1 MTEARFIGKKALTYV
16 FILIPLFCSFLLSAI
31 AVNSGIGAEVRND
44 QQLNAAQ
51 SSVYTD
57 LVVLKAER
65 RINFDEYGL
74 VNVTDNIQIKN
85 NGTGLINTF
94 EYCIHS
100 VVDSSLI
107 YYSVKDS
114 KGTEYPVK
122 FAFETMNSYRFLRI
136 EFPAPLVSQ
145 AELTLIITTY
155 YKNLFV
161 TESYLQDQQF
171 QAEYTIWINGFP
183 ILPYKIA
190 DASLYFNAP
199 AGSTQLRSEPSGVV
213 DGTKISFT
221 KQNLD
226 KFQDEGFYFNF
237 VNSKTT
243 ELYLKQVI
251 KTIIV
256 NSWGYVTIR
265 EEHTL
270 INEGPNVATGF
281 VMMVNDKVKN
291 ISAEDSLGEVIGFT
305 LASANNSDGTK
316 NLTIDFTQNRPRL
329 LPSNQFTYTM
339 TYNLDFKDVHSAG
352 LLDYSFV
359 YNVFES
365 KYPMRVENMIVKI
378 QIESAWDIKSTNIAP
393 DTIDYTLG
401 KIILEYRFSDVIS
414 EMSMNIN
421 VVYTANP
428 LVMHL
433 RPIVFSFV
441 IFIVLFAYV
450 SIRPTLKKEE
460 IVSDHNELPIREIR
474 MYTKLYDERI
484 GLVRDMDN
492 YDVMVKTNKVSKNEY
507 KNFVKTFQLKM
518 KESDKTIKEFKQPLI
533 KSGGRVQEIV
543 ERLDFLETQIDNNK
557 ASLEILEDRYKKG
570 KIPSKTTYQ
579 DLYNEIM
586 KKQDKNKKEI
596 DKLLNELKAFLI

>member
-1 MTEARFIGKKALTYV
+1 MTEARFIGKKALAYA
-16 FILIPLFCSFLLSAI
+16 FILIPLFCSFLFSAL
-31 AVNSGIGAEVRND
+31 AVNSGNVTELQND
-44 QQLNAAQ
+44 QQLNAS

-57 LVVLKAER
+57 LIVLKAER
-65 RINFDEYGL
+65 TINFDDYGL
-74 VNVTDNIQIKN
+74 VEVIDNIQIKN
-85 NGTGLINTF
+85 NGTRLINTF
-94 EYCIHS
+94 EYCIHN
-100 VVDSSLI
+100 VIERSLI
-107 YYSVKDS
+107 FYSVKDS
-114 KGTEYPVK
+114 KGTQYPVK
-122 FAFETMNSYRFLRI
+122 FAFETMNSYRFLKV
-136 EFPAPLVSQ
+136 EFPAPLLSQ
-145 AELTLIITTY
+145 AELSLNISTY

-190 DASLYFNAP
+190 DASIRFNAP

-213 DGTKISFT
+213 DGTKISHT

-226 KFQDEGFYFNF
+226 VFEDDGFYFNF

-256 NSWGYVTIR
+256 NSWGYVTVR
-265 EEHTL
+265 EEHT
-270 INEGPNVATGF
+270 IYNQGPNVATGF

-291 ISAEDSLGEVIGFT
+291 ITAKDALGEITGFT
-305 LASANNSDGTK
+305 LATANNSDGTK

-329 LPSNQFTYTM
+329 LPSNQFSYTM
-339 TYNLDFKDVHSAG
+339 TYNLDFKDVHTTG

-359 YNVFES
+359 YNVLES
-365 KYPMRVENMIVKI
+365 KYPFLVENMIVKI
-378 QIESAWDIKSTNIAP
+378 QIESAWDVKSTNIKP
-393 DTIDYTLG
+393 DTFDYMLG
-401 KIILEYRFSDVIS
+401 KIILEYRFTDVIAP
-414 EMSMNIN
+414 MSMNIN
-421 VVYTANP
+421 VVYSANP

-433 RPIVFSFV
+433 RPVVLSFLL
-441 IFIVLFAYV
+441 FIVLFAYV
-450 SIRPTLKKEE
+450 SIRPSMKKEE
-460 IVSDHNELPIREIR
+460 SIEDHNELPVREIR
-474 MYTKLYDERI
+474 MFIKLYDERI
-484 GLVRDMDN
+484 ALVRDMEN
-492 YDVMVKTNKVSKNEY
+492 YDIMVKTNKVSKNDY
-507 KNFVKTFQLKM
+507 KNFSKSFQLKM
-518 KESDKTIKEFKQPLI
+518 KESDKTIREFKQPLI
-533 KSGGRVQEIV
+533 KAGGRVQEIV

>member
-1 MTEARFIGKKALTYV
+1 MTEARFIGKKALAYA
-16 FILIPLFCSFLLSAI
+16 FILIPLICSFLLSAI
-31 AVNSGIGAEVRND
+31 AVNSGSGMEVRSD
-44 QQLNAAQ
+44 QQLNAA
-51 SSVYTD
+51 SSSYTD

-65 RINFDEYGL
+65 TINFDDYGL
-74 VNVTDNIQIKN
+74 VEVIDDIQIKN

-100 VVDSSLI
+100 TIERSLI

-114 KGTEYPVK
+114 KGTQYPVK
-122 FAFETMNSYRFLRI
+122 FAFETMNSFRFLRI
-136 EFPAPLVSQ
+136 EFPAPLLSQ
-145 AELTLIITTY
+145 AEMTLIINTY
-155 YKNLFV
+155 YKELFV

-171 QAEYTIWINGFP
+171 QAEYTMWINGFP

-190 DASLYFNAP
+190 DASIRFNAP
-199 AGSTQLRSEPSGVV
+199 AGSTQLRSEPSGVI

-226 KFQDEGFYFNF
+226 IFEDDGFYFNF

-243 ELYLKQVI
+243 ELYLKEVV

-270 INEGPNVATGF
+270 INQGPNVATGF
-281 VMMVNDKVKN
+281 VMMVNDKIKN
-291 ISAEDSLGEVIGFT
+291 VSAKDSLGEIIGFS
-305 LASANNSDGTK
+305 LAAGNNSDGTK
-316 NLTIDFTQNRPRL
+316 NLTVDFTQNRPRL
-329 LPSNQFTYTM
+329 LPSNQFTYTI

-352 LLDYSFV
+352 LFDYSFV
-359 YNVFES
+359 YNILES
-365 KYPMRVENMIVKI
+365 KYPFLVENMIVRI

-393 DTIDYTLG
+393 DTIDYMLG
-401 KIILEYRFSDVIS
+401 KIILEYRLTNVIS
-414 EMSMNIN
+414 PMLMNLN
-421 VVYTANP
+421 VVYSANP
-428 LVMHL
+428 MVMHL
-433 RPIVFSFV
+433 RPIVFSFLM
-441 IFIVLFAYV
+441 FIVLFAYV

-460 IVSDHNELPIREIR
+460 VVSDHDELPVREIR

-484 GLVRDMDN
+484 ALIRDMEN
-492 YDVMVKTNKVSKNEY
+492 YDLMVKTNKVSKNDY
-507 KNFVKTFQLKM
+507 KNFAKSFQLKI
-518 KESDKTIKEFKQPLI
+518 KDNDKSIREFKQPLI
-533 KSGGRVQEIV
+533 KAGGRVQEIV